1 MRERWKQCEK
11 SIICTDLGF
20 GQKSHTAKIHPLIP
34 SSVEEGAVRVKFA
47 LLHSDAQTWNQENSE
62 RINGEGAP
70 SQTRCRAWSV
80 VLLMHSQLLS
90 DSWCSCP
97 LNIPG
102 QLLTPQERMC
112 QSSQARWQGICGC
125 FYLLIPSHGLWQQRG
140 LSCWSRSKSGLCY
153 ILTAPPCPALQAQAA
168 WRNELGQDLWWAI
181 VYRARSWNQT
191 IQVRRQKRSETD
203 QWTWVRLIFCFTFIS
218 SFMWKSSW
226 TIPCKPLRFNFAATL
241 NPHKVQNALEE
252 TEQPFWGS
260 SLPSILFTNLTS
272 AKAQETNFPP
282 AHKHCLLAISLSTAG
297 V

>member
-1 MRERWKQCEK
+1 MPKLEIRGIQSELMEK
-11 SIICTDLGF
+11 GPQATLDAEPGVLCCWCT
-20 GQKSHTAKIHPLIP
+20 H
-34 SSVEEGAVRVKFA
+34 SSS
-47 LLHSDAQTWNQENSE
+47 LTP
-62 RINGEGAP
+62 GAP
-70 SQTRCRAWSV
+70 VPSIFQASCWLLKKGCVKVAKHDDRGFVDAFTSWS
-80 VLLMHSQLLS
+80 LPMAS
-90 DSWCSCP
+90 DSKGDSP
-97 LNIPG
+97 AG
-102 QLLTPQERMC
+102 
-112 QSSQARWQGICGC
+112 AGA
-125 FYLLIPSHGLWQQRG
+125 
-140 LSCWSRSKSGLCY
+140 SRGLCY
-153 ILTAPPCPALQAQAA
+153 ILTAPLCPALQAQAA

-181 VYRARSWNQT
+181 VYHVRSWNQT